1 METLEKDFLKMLHDS
16 EAIIFRVCLM
26 FTSRHTEEMND
37 LYQEIVLN
45 AWDGYR
51 RFRSK
56 SSFTTWIYRVALNTA
71 VNCVRSTRRKPLIT
85 VLDESIYNNLA
96 ESAGDVLVERLYELI
111 DRLGAEDKK
120 LIFLYLDSVP
130 IRQIAQIAGRPES
143 TVKKH
148 LKRIKQELIRL
159 NENE

>member
-1 METLEKDFLKMLHDS
+1 MKPIENDFLKMLHDS

-26 FTSRHTEEMND
+26 FTDRHTEEIND

-51 RFRSK
+51 RFRGR
-56 SSFTTWIYRVALNTA
+56 SSVTTWIYRVALNTA
-71 VNCVRSTRRKPLIT
+71 VNRARSARREHLT
-85 VLDESIYNNLA
+85 TGLDESICNNLA
-96 ESAGDVLVERLYELI
+96 ESADNELVERLYELI
-111 DRLGAEDKK
+111 DRLEADDKK
-120 LIFLYLDSVP
+120 LIYLYLDSVP
-130 IRQIAQIAGRPES
+130 IRQIAHIVGRPTS

-148 LKRIKQELIRL
+148 LKRIKQELIKL